1 MQDPIADMLT
11 RIRNGYLS
19 HLSEVTVPF
28 SKIKLELA
36 KVLSA
41 KGVIG
46 KVRAEKD
53 GRSFVVELRYDDG
66 QPKVSHIKRISK
78 PGIRIYRKAKEIRP
92 VRRGLGLTVI
102 STSQG
107 LMTDAEARKKSM
119 GGEVLVEVW

>member
-36 KVLSA
+36 KLLS
-41 KGVIG
+41 KQGVVG
-46 KVRAEKD
+46 AVREDKD
-53 GRSFVVELRYDDG
+53 GRSFVVELSYANG
-66 QPKVSHIKRISK
+66 EPKVSHIKRVSK
-78 PGIRIYRKAKEIRP
+78 PGIRIYRKAKELRP
-92 VRRGLGLTVI
+92 VRRGLGLVVV

-107 LMTDAEARKKSM
+107 LMTDADARKKSM